1 MSSLNKVKD
10 LQNNILQIKIELDN
24 INKNQKPLPEL
35 INTTNMLRTNEYL
48 QKAIGAQ
55 SKLLAAYDDYSNELE
70 RLISSI
76 SKIKGNISTL
86 KSRLISRKKP
96 KKKLKKKSLS
106 KRKNRKRNTRLK
118 SSRRKKRK
126 SRR

>member
-1 MSSLNKVKD
+1 MSSLNKVKK
-10 LQNNILQIKIELDN
+10 LQNNILQIKIELDH
-24 INKNQKPLPEL
+24 INKDQKPLPEL

-48 QKAIGAQ
+48 QKANDAQ
-55 SKLLAAYDDYSNELE
+55 LKLLTAYDEYSNELE
-70 RLISSI
+70 NLISSI
-76 SKIKGNISTL
+76 SKIKGNISSL
-86 KSRLISRKKP
+86 KSRLVSRKKP
-96 KKKLKKKSLS
+96 KKKLKKKGLS